1 MKNRPLTNPSEITD
15 IIKKCL
21 FCHVAMVDQKGLPY
35 VLPFNFGYD
44 EGVIYLHSSQHGKK
58 IDILKNNNNVS
69 VVFSAD
75 HLLRFQSEDVAC
87 SYSMKY
93 RSVLASGKAE
103 FIEDPD
109 QKMIALNFIMKQ
121 YTQKEFHFNPPS
133 IKEVCCWKVKIE
145 KIEGRVYGY

>member
-1 MKNRPLTNPSEITD
+1 MKNRALTNPSEITD

-21 FCHVAMVDQKGLPY
+21 FCHVAMVDQNGLPY

-44 EGVIYLHSSQHGKK
+44 EGAIYLHSSQHGKK
-58 IDILKNNNNVS
+58 IDILKNNNNVC
-69 VVFSAD
+69 VAFSTD

-93 RSVLASGKAE
+93 RSVLASGKVE

-109 QKMIALNFIMKQ
+109 QKMKALNIIMKQ
-121 YTQKEFHFNPPS
+121 YTQKDFRFNPPS